1 MNRRLEYQLRKVERV
16 LPLLARAH
24 VPVYRIELD
33 VQRAAPKLHTGAG
46 PYGWISIGFGVD
58 GRGPWTE
65 YSAWLF
71 GVELWRRVRT
81 GRPPRPFAGDAQE
94 AGT

>member
-1 MNRRLEYQLRKVERV
+1 MNVRLEYQLEKVARV

-33 VQRAAPKLHTGAG
+33 AARPAPKLHTGAG
-46 PYGWISIGFGVD
+46 PYGWINVGFGLD
-58 GRGPWTE
+58 DRGPWAD
-65 YSAWLF
+65 YSAWLR

-81 GRPPRPFAGDAQE
+81 GRHPQPFHTPGSLP
-94 AGT
+94 